1 MSVKTTQGAGAVWEE
16 GRKIDLKQK
25 DASQLKI
32 KDPVLKEV
40 VEHGSNLNYT
50 EKNPVFEST
59 CIWHN
64 SLITI
69 EKKPFFYKSWFK
81 AGVENV
87 KDLLDEAPRFIF
99 SFDDFVRN

>member
-1 MSVKTTQGAGAVWEE
+1 MGSKLPKHREQRQMERFFRLLLEE
-16 GRKIDLKQK
+16 IRLEIIVLCNLNKK

-69 EKKPFFYKSWFK
+69 EKKPFFLQIM
-81 AGVENV
+81 V
-87 KDLLDEAPRFIF
+87 
-99 SFDDFVRN
+99 